1 MNVSPMTSAIA
12 SPATAAIERQR
23 SHFNAI
29 AQRYEAGREEANHR
43 RIKSLIWGDA
53 LACVAPLK
61 GRPIRMLEP
70 MCGYGEGLGIVR
82 EHSDLDIDYAGFDY
96 SDVIV
101 EELSR
106 SFSGGRIWQADV
118 TRYRP
123 DSAAYDLIFLAGG
136 LHHVPDSA
144 PQVVASL
151 ASGLKPG
158 GMFVNFEPT
167 HGNPLFQ
174 AVRDRI
180 YARNEIFDEVTERAF
195 PVADLQAM
203 FQAAGLEEVRT
214 FYPGLLA
221 YVMYYNPYAFPLLNK
236 GGPRWVDRL
245 FALDRLVM
253 STIIGR
259 WLSFATVTIWQ
270 KPA

>member
-1 MNVSPMTSAIA
+1 MTS
-12 SPATAAIERQR
+12 AIERQR
-23 SHFNAI
+23 THFNAI

-43 RIKSLIWGDA
+43 RIKSLIWRAA
-53 LACVAPLK
+53 LDCLAPLK
-61 GRPIRMLEP
+61 GRRIRMLEP

-82 EHSDLDIDYAGFDY
+82 DTTDLDVDYSGFDY

-118 TRYRP
+118 TQYQPERA
-123 DSAAYDLIFLAGG
+123 DYDLIFLAGG

-144 PQVVASL
+144 SQVVCNL

-167 HGNPLFQ
+167 YGNPIFN
-174 AVRDRI
+174 AIRERI
-180 YARNEIFDEVTERAF
+180 YKNNDIFDEVTERAF
-195 PVADLQAM
+195 AVADLRAM
-203 FQAAGLEEVRT
+203 FRSTGLEEIRT

-221 YVMYYNPYAFPLLNK
+221 YVLYYNPYAFPLLNR
-236 GGPRWVDRL
+236 GSVRLVDAIFSMDRL
-245 FALDRLVM
+245 FMNNA
-253 STIIGR
+253 IGR
-259 WLSFATVTIWQ
+259 CLSFATVSIWR

>member
-1 MNVSPMTSAIA
+1 MKAPAITPPVTS
-12 SPATAAIERQR
+12 AIERQR

-29 AQRYEAGREEANHR
+29 AQRYEAGREEANHC
-43 RIKSLIWGDA
+43 RIKSLIWRDA
-53 LACVAPLK
+53 LACLAPLR
-61 GRPIRMLEP
+61 GRAVRMLEP

-82 EHSDLDIDYAGFDY
+82 EHTDLDIDYAGFDY

-136 LHHVPDSA
+136 LHHVPDNA
-144 PQVVASL
+144 TQVVANL

-174 AVRDRI
+174 AVRDRV

-195 PVADLQAM
+195 PVADLRAM
-203 FQAAGLEEVRT
+203 FRGAGLEEVRT

-236 GGPRWVDRL
+236 GGTRWVDRL

-253 STIIGR
+253 NTPIGR
-259 WLSFATVTIWQ
+259 WLSFATVTIWR